1 MDTNKDANK
10 RLDTLTDEFKL
21 IKGELKQTLSS
32 IHDYLMNRDMA
43 APEYN
48 TLMAALEATGGGGGT
63 QKVELKG
70 NLALPSQPNTIPE
83 PPHPEPPHGEAKGTE
98 RGNAKVVDEKET
110 AAMEEEKLA
119 VMEEEEMEEEDED
132 EEPGEEHA
140 KPRAGYAKSA
150 AGMKIP
156 VPPVNLLASLIRWVS
171 VAKKELGIQQL
182 CALLEIYGIS
192 GNLSPEV
199 KDIVLHLAEISEDPS
214 AEARTS
220 DVWSRLIL
228 ELHGILVG
236 GEAPL
241 YPLGSFLKNGD
252 GKQARNSEEE
262 TKAEDKEKT
271 KGKGNGKDKVQPMK
285 LKLMVLSEN
294 GVHKQLSID
303 LNSKDSLWMLP
314 GA

>member
-1 MDTNKDANK
+1 MDTSKDTSK

-21 IKGELKQTLSS
+21 IKGELQQTLSG

-48 TLMAALEATGGGGGT
+48 TLMAALEATGGGGGGT

-70 NLALPSQPNTIPE
+70 DLSLPSQPDPIPE
-83 PPHPEPPHGEAKGTE
+83 PPHDEAKGTE
-98 RGNAKVVDEKET
+98 RGDAKVADEKE
-110 AAMEEEKLA
+110 AAAAA
-119 VMEEEEMEEEDED
+119 VVEEMEEEN
-132 EEPGEEHA
+132 EEPGEEYA
-140 KPRAGYAKSA
+140 KPRAEHAKSA
-150 AGMKIP
+150 TDMKIT

-171 VAKKELGIQQL
+171 IAKKELGIQQL
-182 CALLEIYGIS
+182 CAFLEIYGIS

-199 KDIVLHLAEISEDPS
+199 KDIILHLAEISGEQTDDVR
-214 AEARTS
+214 AS
-220 DVWSRLIL
+220 DVWSRLML

-262 TKAEDKEKT
+262 TNAKDKEKT
-271 KGKGNGKDKVQPMK
+271 KGEGNGKDKVQPMK
-285 LKLMVLSEN
+285 LKLMVLSED
-294 GVHKQLSID
+294 GVHKHLSID
-303 LNSKDSLWMLP
+303 LNSKDGLWMLP
-314 GA
+314 GS